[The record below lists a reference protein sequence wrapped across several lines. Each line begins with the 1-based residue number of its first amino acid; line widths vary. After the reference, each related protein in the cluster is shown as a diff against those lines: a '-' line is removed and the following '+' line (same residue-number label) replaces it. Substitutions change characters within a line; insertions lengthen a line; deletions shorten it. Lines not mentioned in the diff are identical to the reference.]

1 MSQEKSKKESLNNSQ
16 NEPKEVLIGD
26 YIIKKTIG
34 TGTFSTVK
42 LGVHRI
48 TQKKVAV
55 KILDKNK
62 IESKDDLERIIREMQ
77 ILTEMDHQNVIKIF
91 KIYEEE
97 DNFSIIMEYCEGG
110 ELFNYIVKKQRLSED
125 ETCFFFYQIINGIEY
140 IHSKGIAHRDLK
152 PENLLIGKNQIL
164 KIIDFGLSNFYDGQK
179 RLETPCGS
187 PCYASPEMVKGKK
200 YDGFNIDIWAIGV
213 ILFAMLCGYLPF
225 EDDENDN
232 DILFSQIIKNKI
244 DYPSFLSEL
253 SLDMLK
259 KILVSDPLKRI
270 TVDEIKK
277 HDFYLKGEKI
287 YNERFKK
294 VEEVINKEKNIG
306 ILDKIAQAFK
316 NEDDSDKNIIPITL
330 NEKKAEKKIEKT
342 KNINEIKDNYEKN
355 KDEQINNNNN
365 NNGKKNNNEKH
376 NDENHNDEINKY
388 NNEKKDIENNVKKNN
403 VENNYI
409 EKKIV
414 ENTENIEKN
423 YIDKNSAEKNKDD
436 KSQNILFL
444 DYLKSDK
451 ANKKNNIQHKAPVST
466 INKEENNNENHKEVN
481 SLNYTINNEIIK
493 TNTIKSTN
501 INSLTNNTNSTLNEN
516 RNSNKN
522 TSPNDKI
529 NESIY
534 SKINNNM
541 YNKANIIRNIIA
553 NKNRSNDIGNRTKN
567 VINFNYN
574 DINSIINNKINMNK
588 YNKANNIDNKNINF
602 LINGNITG
610 KEGLVNS
617 FGSNKKKKIFTKL
630 QIKNH
635 KQYRIGIQNI
645 ISDTNKILRN
655 KPFNLN
661 LDIIKNARNSFEKQ
675 NPKFN
680 DELINLEKTVLKTK
694 HNINSNNLK
703 IIDKNSK
710 SKERE
715 TSLKKKLLKYN
726 IMELKHYNKLIN
738 QINININNNISKS
751 VQKNMMANYTK
762 PMLTNNNIINLN
774 LILNNSLNS
783 NKNLDSLQMI
793 STSNA
798 MKKNFPTTPSQ
809 LRYIPTKKSTLPSIT
824 ISERIKAKIN
834 PNKYNSI
841 NNSNINNK
849 YLGTETNYDKIEKQ
863 KKIFLNNAFK
873 KHEYMRLNYPKN
885 YRINSNINNY

>member
-1 MSQEKSKKESLNNSQ
+1 MSQEKSNKESLNNSQ
-16 NEPKEVLIGD
+16 NEPKEILIGD

-244 DYPSFLSEL
+244 EYPSFLSEL

-259 KILVSDPLKRI
+259 RILVSDPLKRI

-277 HDFYLKGEKI
+277 HEFYLKGEKI
-287 YNERFKK
+287 YNEKFKK
-294 VEEVINKEKNIG
+294 IEEVNNKEQNIG
-306 ILDKIAQAFK
+306 ILDKIAKAFK
-316 NEDDSDKNIIPITL
+316 SEDDSDKNIIPIKI
-330 NEKKAEKKIEKT
+330 NEKKAKKNEEKA
-342 KNINEIKDNYEKN
+342 KNIIDEIIDNY
-355 KDEQINNNNN
+355 D
-365 NNGKKNNNEKH
+365 KNNNEQTYNNNNKKN
-376 NDENHNDEINKY
+376 NDEKHSEENNNY
-388 NNEKKDIENNVKKNN
+388 NNGKKDIENNVKKNKI
-403 VENNYI
+403 ENNYI
-409 EKKIV
+409 DIKNEKK
-414 ENTENIEKN
+414 
-423 YIDKNSAEKNKDD
+423 AEKNNVDKNITEKDNPD
-436 KSQNILFL
+436 KNQNILFL

-466 INKEENNNENHKEVN
+466 INKEENTNENHKEIN
-481 SLNYTINNEIIK
+481 NLNYTINNEINKI
-493 TNTIKSTN
+493 NTIKSTN
-501 INSLTNNTNSTLNEN
+501 ITSLTNNTNSTLNEN
-516 RNSNKN
+516 RNNKKSN
-522 TSPNDKI
+522 SPNDKI
-529 NESIY
+529 NEGIY
-534 SKINNNM
+534 NKINNNI
-541 YNKANIIRNIIA
+541 YNKTNIIKNIIS
-553 NKNRSNDIGNRTKN
+553 NKNRSNDVGNKTKN

-574 DINSIINNKINMNK
+574 DINSIINNKININK
-588 YNKANNIDNKNINF
+588 YNQTNNIDNKNINF
-602 LINGNITG
+602 LINGNATG

-645 ISDTNKILRN
+645 ISDTNTNKILRN

-661 LDIIKNARNSFEKQ
+661 LDIIKNARNSFEKH

-694 HNINSNNLK
+694 HNINPNNLK

-710 SKERE
+710 SKEKE
-715 TSLKKKLLKYN
+715 SSLKKRLLKYN
-726 IMELKHYNKLIN
+726 IMELKHYNRLIN

-774 LILNNSLNS
+774 LILNNSLNG

-798 MKKNFPTTPSQ
+798 IKKNFPNTPSQ
-809 LRYIPTKKSTLPSIT
+809 LRFIPTKKSTLPSIT
-824 ISERIKAKIN
+824 ISDRIKSKIN
-834 PNKYNSI
+834 PHKYNSI
-841 NNSNINNK
+841 NNK
-849 YLGTETNYDKIEKQ
+849 YLSTETNYDKIEKQ

-873 KHEYMRLNYPKN
+873 KHEFIRLNYPKN
-885 YRINSNINNY
+885 YRINTNI

>member
-16 NEPKEVLIGD
+16 NEPKEILIGD

-277 HDFYLKGEKI
+277 HEFYLKGEKI
-287 YNERFKK
+287 YNEKFKK
-294 VEEVINKEKNIG
+294 VEEVNNKEKNIG
-306 ILDKIAQAFK
+306 ILDKIAKAFK
-316 NEDDSDKNIIPITL
+316 SEDDSDKNIIPITL
-330 NEKKAEKKIEKT
+330 NEKKAEKKIEKA
-342 KNINEIKDNYEKN
+342 KNIINEIMDNYDKN
-355 KDEQINNNNN
+355 KDEQINNNDNSNN
-365 NNGKKNNNEKH
+365 NNNKKNIDEKH
-376 NDENHNDEINKY
+376 SDDNNKD
-388 NNEKKDIENNVKKNN
+388 NNEKKDIENNVKKNK

-409 EKKIV
+409 DKKNV
-414 ENTENIEKN
+414 ENAENIEKN
-423 YIDKNSAEKNKDD
+423 NIDKNSAEKNKED

-466 INKEENNNENHKEVN
+466 INKEENNNETHKEIN
-481 SLNYTINNEIIK
+481 NLNYTINNEINK
-493 TNTIKSTN
+493 TNTTKSTN
-501 INSLTNNTNSTLNEN
+501 INNLTTNTNSTSNEH
-516 RNSNKN
+516 RSNNKSI
-522 TSPNDKI
+522 SPNEKI
-529 NESIY
+529 NENIY
-534 SKINNNM
+534 NKINNNM
-541 YNKANIIRNIIA
+541 HNKANIIRNIIA

-567 VINFNYN
+567 IINFNYN
-574 DINSIINNKINMNK
+574 DINSIINNKININK

-602 LINGNITG
+602 LINGNTTG

-617 FGSNKKKKIFTKL
+617 FGSSKKKKIFTKL

-645 ISDTNKILRN
+645 ISDTNTNKILRN

-661 LDIIKNARNSFEKQ
+661 LDIIKNSRNSFEKQ

-694 HNINSNNLK
+694 HNINPNNLK
-703 IIDKNSK
+703 IIDSK
-710 SKERE
+710 SKEKE

-726 IMELKHYNKLIN
+726 IMELKHYNRLIN

-751 VQKNMMANYTK
+751 VQKNMMTNYTK

-834 PNKYNSI
+834 PNKYHS
-841 NNSNINNK
+841 INNK
-849 YLGTETNYDKIEKQ
+849 YLSTETNYDKIEKQ

-885 YRINSNINNY
+885 HRINTNINNY

>member
-16 NEPKEVLIGD
+16 NEPKEILIGD

-232 DILFSQIIKNKI
+232 DILFNQIIKNKI

-270 TVDEIKK
+270 TIDEIKK
-277 HDFYLKGEKI
+277 HEFYLKGEKI
-287 YNERFKK
+287 YNEKFKK
-294 VEEVINKEKNIG
+294 VEEVNNKEKNKG
-306 ILDKIAQAFK
+306 ILDKIAKAFK
-316 NEDDSDKNIIPITL
+316 SEDDSDKDSIPITI
-330 NEKKAEKKIEKT
+330 NEKKVEKKIEKT
-342 KNINEIKDNYEKN
+342 RNIINEIKDNYEKN
-355 KDEQINNNNN
+355 RDEQIDSNDNININIYNNIQN
-365 NNGKKNNNEKH
+365 
-376 NDENHNDEINKY
+376 NDEKY
-388 NNEKKDIENNVKKNN
+388 NNENNKYNSEKKDVENNVKKNR
-403 VENNYI
+403 VENNYFD
-409 EKKIV
+409 KKIV
-414 ENTENIEKN
+414 ENSEKIEKDN
-423 YIDKNSAEKNKDD
+423 IDKNNSEKKKDD

-466 INKEENNNENHKEVN
+466 INKEENNNENHKEISN
-481 SLNYTINNEIIK
+481 LNYTINNEINK
-493 TNTIKSTN
+493 TNTNKSTN
-501 INSLTNNTNSTLNEN
+501 INNLTNNTNSISNEN
-516 RNSNKN
+516 KNNNKRD
-522 TSPNDKI
+522 SPNDKI
-529 NESIY
+529 NENIY
-534 SKINNNM
+534 NKINNNM
-541 YNKANIIRNIIA
+541 FNKANIIRNIIA

-574 DINSIINNKINMNK
+574 DINNIINNKLDKNK
-588 YNKANNIDNKNINF
+588 YSIANNIDNKNINF
-602 LINGNITG
+602 LINGNSTG

-645 ISDTNKILRN
+645 ISDTNTNKILRN
-655 KPFNLN
+655 KPFNIN
-661 LDIIKNARNSFEKQ
+661 LDIIKNSRNSFEKQ

-694 HNINSNNLK
+694 HNINPNNLK
-703 IIDKNSK
+703 IIDSK

-726 IMELKHYNKLIN
+726 IMELKHYNRLIN

-762 PMLTNNNIINLN
+762 PLLTNNNIINLN

-809 LRYIPTKKSTLPSIT
+809 LRYMPTKKSTLPSIT

-834 PNKYNSI
+834 PQKYNSI
-841 NNSNINNK
+841 NNK
-849 YLGTETNYDKIEKQ
+849 YLSTETNYDKIEKQ

-873 KHEYMRLNYPKN
+873 KHEYMRLNYHKN
-885 YRINSNINNY
+885 HRINTNINNY